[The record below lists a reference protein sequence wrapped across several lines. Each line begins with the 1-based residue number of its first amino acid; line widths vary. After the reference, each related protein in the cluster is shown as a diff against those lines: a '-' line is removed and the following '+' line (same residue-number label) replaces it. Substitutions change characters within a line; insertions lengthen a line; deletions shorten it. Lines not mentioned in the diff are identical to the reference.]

1 MQAITRLGAAVSPSS
16 GLALVLYA
24 KTALPDGRH
33 AYNPWLQELPD
44 PVTKATWDNYASI
57 APALAAEMGINDGE
71 VVRLQVAGA
80 SVELPAL
87 IQPGQHER
95 VVAVALGYGRMVS
108 ARFAT
113 AGPKWF
119 ERRPTLGAN
128 GFVGTN
134 AAPFLQLENGTVRY
148 WREGVTIA
156 STGKRHPV
164 AVTQDHNS
172 LMAPKHLDSGD
183 GPRPI
188 VQETTIEELRAGGA
202 RRESAHGVHGAE
214 LWPDDHPFAGHR
226 WAMAID
232 LNACTG
238 CSACVIACQVENNVP
253 VTGKD
258 EVLRNR
264 EMHWIR
270 IDRYYSGP
278 PSDVEVV
285 HQPMMCQHCEHAPC
299 ETVCPVLAT
308 VHSAEGLNQQIYNR
322 CVGTRYCANN
332 CPYKTRRFNWFE
344 YSREDRL
351 ANLVLN
357 PDVTVRS
364 RGVMEKCSFCVQR
377 IQDAKA
383 EAKLQNRELLDGEI
397 QTACQQT
404 CPAQAIVF
412 GDLNN
417 PMSKVAGRMNS
428 SRSYRVLEELN
439 VRPSVN
445 YLKVVRQP
453 APDGGKGRH
462 G

>member
-1 MQAITRLGAAVSPSS
+1 MRRGKSSGSDPSKPDSRSCVHALPSVKPFDMQAVTRLGAAVAPSP

-24 KTALPDGRH
+24 KTAMPDGRH

-44 PVTKATWDNYASI
+44 PVTKATWDNYASL
-57 APALAAEMGINDGE
+57 APGLAAEMGINDGE
-71 VVRLQVAGA
+71 VVRLHVSGA
-80 SVELPAL
+80 TVDLPAL

-95 VVAVALGYGRMVS
+95 VVAVALGYGRIVS

-134 AAPFLQLENGTVRY
+134 AAPFLQIANRTVRY

-172 LMAPKHLDSGD
+172 LMAPKHLDAGD

-188 VQETTIEELRAGGA
+188 VQETTIEELQAGGA
-202 RRESAHGVHGAE
+202 RHHSAHGADGAE
-214 LWPDDHPFAGHR
+214 LWPDDHPFTGHR

-232 LNACTG
+232 LNTCTG

-270 IDRYYSGP
+270 IDRYYWDHP
-278 PSDVEVV
+278 
-285 HQPMMCQHCEHAPC
+285 
-299 ETVCPVLAT
+299 
-308 VHSAEGLNQQIYNR
+308 
-322 CVGTRYCANN
+322 
-332 CPYKTRRFNWFE
+332 
-344 YSREDRL
+344 
-351 ANLVLN
+351 
-357 PDVTVRS
+357 
-364 RGVMEKCSFCVQR
+364 
-377 IQDAKA
+377 
-383 EAKLQNRELLDGEI
+383 
-397 QTACQQT
+397 
-404 CPAQAIVF
+404 
-412 GDLNN
+412 
-417 PMSKVAGRMNS
+417 PMSKSCIN
-428 SRSYRVLEELN
+428 
-439 VRPSVN
+439 
-445 YLKVVRQP
+445 Q
-453 APDGGKGRH
+453 
-462 G
+462 